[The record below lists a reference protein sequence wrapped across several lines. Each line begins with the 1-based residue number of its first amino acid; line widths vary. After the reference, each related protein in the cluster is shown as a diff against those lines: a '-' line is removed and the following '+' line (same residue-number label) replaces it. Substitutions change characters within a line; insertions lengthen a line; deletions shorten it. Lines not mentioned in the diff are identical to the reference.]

1 MSATTTEQEFKCSCG
16 RAFSHEVSLKR
27 HRWVTGHV
35 EAEGAAE
42 AAVIEAAVVQEVS
55 VVDHSA
61 AYAEAL
67 SVIAQKRA
75 QIEQSDRALRAQQFA
90 QAQRQAQL
98 NQIRLVYAQIV
109 SFFQALGVQLF
120 NGMVKAA
127 SISVVGAVALLL
139 AAVLVSVGIG
149 VGHAAARSSDAP
161 VAIVSAQ

>member
-1 MSATTTEQEFKCSCG
+1 VSATTTQQEFKCSCG

-42 AAVIEAAVVQEVS
+42 AAVVEQAVAVVEP
-55 VVDHSA
+55 VVDYSET
-61 AYAEAL
+61 YAQAL
-67 SVIAQKRA
+67 SVIAEKRA
-75 QIEQSDRALRAQQFA
+75 QMEQSDRAFRAQQFA
-90 QAQRQAQL
+90 QAQREAQL
-98 NQIRLVYAQIV
+98 NQVRLAYAQIV

-127 SISVVGAVALLL
+127 SVSVVGAVALLL
-139 AAVLVSVGIG
+139 AAVLVSIGIG
-149 VGHAAARSSDAP
+149 VGHAAARSSEAP

>member
-35 EAEGAAE
+35 EAAGAVE
-42 AAVIEAAVVQEVS
+42 AAVAEQVVAVVEP
-55 VVDHSA
+55 VVDYSE

-67 SVIAQKRA
+67 SVIALKRA

-90 QAQRQAQL
+90 QAQREAQL
-98 NQIRLVYAQIV
+98 NQFRLVYAQIV
-109 SFFQALGVQLF
+109 SFLQALGAQLF
-120 NGMVKAA
+120 SGMVKAA

-149 VGHAAARSSDAP
+149 VGNAVARSSDAP
-161 VAIVSAQ
+161 VAVVSAQ